1 MRKLTTAITAAA
13 LAFSMMAAAVPAAAV
28 TGYDSAYA
36 GESAFVNITGGQ
48 TQNFQVFFANV
59 GTTSWQ
65 KGGATQV
72 DLAAC
77 LEDKVTCN
85 QQDAS
90 EATWNNGWLSTVRY
104 ATTTQSITPPG
115 SLGTFSYN
123 ITAPVGV
130 AAGIYHFNGDLVLS
144 STGEKIHPEG
154 YFQDANTGV
163 SAGAATITA
172 LTPPSGS
179 ANGGD
184 TVTINGTGIV
194 CNPTFPTVS
203 FGGTNGVVTSCG
215 ATALTVTTPAHAT
228 GSVTVT
234 VTNPGAAASNGLTF
248 TFNDTTTPKFNS
260 FTISGKFVTVTWS
273 EPVCRTIGATGTPAG
288 DWTIL
293 NVSAPAANPVQSDST
308 PTCDLAVAPT
318 NATTTSNLILLTAMP
333 NGAFV
338 EATLNNCK
346 GGVSPD
352 CTPAST
358 SRNFDYRDTAG
369 DNTTAGGTN
378 FASAP
383 QSRQATATA
392 VETTKPQ
399 LVSASGAVGSSKIT
413 LTFSE
418 PVFCTGFSLDASD
431 ITITDNNSS
440 TTDPV
445 AAGADPSATPNN
457 CGTSSA
463 PKTTFAFGTN
473 IPLPADRTYT
483 LTLTPEGSEIT
494 DLVGNPLGDA
504 SGTACN
510 TPVLT
515 CNVTFT
521 TGAGDFTPP
530 TMVDARM
537 ANNLATTDFADVGDS
552 FTLTFSETM
561 NGVTTGQIG
570 IQDQDGTTA
579 TINCAAA
586 PGVNT
591 ASCSWNTAV
600 TTVTVTLN
608 GTGTPALAPTAG
620 TTPNMQIPFNI
631 TTLTSFQDLAGNPP
645 NVLGSADRLVDFE

>member
-36 GESAFVNITGGQ
+36 GESAFVNISGGQ

-90 EATWNNGWLSTVRY
+90 EATWNSGWLSAVRY
-104 ATTTQSITPPG
+104 ATTTQTVTPPG

-123 ITAPVGV
+123 IMAPVGV

-163 SAGAATITA
+163 SAGAATLTS
-172 LTPPSGS
+172 LTPTTGT

-184 TVTINGTGIV
+184 TVTIAGTGIV

-203 FGGTNGVVTSCG
+203 FGGSNGVVTSCG
-215 ATALTVTTPAHAT
+215 STAVTVTTPAHAV
-228 GSVTVT
+228 GAVTVT
-234 VTNPGAAASNGLTF
+234 LTNPGAGASNGLGF
-248 TFNDTTTPKFNS
+248 TFADTTKPKFNS
-260 FTISGKFVTVTWS
+260 FTVSGSFVTITWS
-273 EPVCRTIGATGTPAG
+273 EPVCKPTVLVGGPG
-288 DWTIL
+288 NDWTVL
-293 NVSAPAANPVQSDST
+293 NVSAPGANPVTGDST
-308 PTCDLAVAPT
+308 PTCNAALDNAV
-318 NATTTSNLILLTAMP
+318 TTSTLTLTTPMP

-338 EATLNNCK
+338 ETTLMSV
-346 GGVSPD
+346 GTS
-352 CTPAST
+352 ST
-358 SRNFDYRDTAG
+358 SNQDFQDVAG
-369 DNTTAGGTN
+369 N

-383 QSRQATATA
+383 QARQATSTA
-392 VETTKPQ
+392 PETVKPTIA
-399 LVSASGAVGSSKIT
+399 SAQGAVGSSTIT
-413 LTFSE
+413 VTFSE
-418 PVFCTGFSLDASD
+418 PVYCTGFSFDATD
-431 ITITDNNSS
+431 IGITDNNTA

-445 AAGADPSATPNN
+445 AAGAGTNA
-457 CGTSSA
+457 CGSSPTTADTSFS
-463 PKTTFAFGTN
+463 FLTN
-473 IPLPADRTYT
+473 IPLPADRTYV
-483 LTLTPEGSEIT
+483 LTLTPEGNEIR
-494 DLVGNPLGDA
+494 DIVGNVLGDA
-504 SGTACN
+504 SQTACN
-510 TPVLT
+510 TPVT
-515 CNVTFT
+515 CSVTFT

-537 ANNLATTDFADVGDS
+537 ANNLATTDFADTGDS

-561 NGVTTGQIG
+561 NGTTTGQIG

-579 TINCAAA
+579 TIVCSAVAAA
-586 PGVNT
+586 NN
-591 ASCSWNTAV
+591 ASCTWNTAV
-600 TTVTVTLN
+600 TTVTVTL
-608 GTGTPALAPTAG
+608 TGTLTPNPPTSG
-620 TTPNMQIPFNI
+620 TTPLMQIPFNI
-631 TTLTSFQDLAGNPP
+631 TTLTTFQDLQGNPP